1 MTALLHCQSFPG
13 QTDYMILSHD
23 GRLDFFFSQGA
34 NSPQACRGDIEGT
47 KCSQELEHPA
57 RRRQARGG
65 QAEDK
70 GTAAHQAGS
79 FEMQVPLVSQTFTFF
94 RAQLLVFLS

>member
-34 NSPQACRGDIEGT
+34 NSPQACRGDIKGT